1 MRLPKLSHRIIKG
14 VLFDLDGT
22 CVDSE
27 FLSPLAWASV
37 LKEIGLQEDQEEDD
51 LFSIEKLE
59 TALAAPE
66 LRGASAND
74 VADHLIQMFDIRYND
89 DPNHLVKR
97 KRVRNSST
105 LKNTH
110 VPIVC
115 SNIIIII
122 IIIMCTYPF
131 SFFAIY

>member
-1 MRLPKLSHRIIKG
+1 MRLPKLSPRIIKG

-37 LKEIGLQEDQEEDD
+37 LKELQEDQADD

-115 SNIIIII
+115 SDIIIII

>member
-1 MRLPKLSHRIIKG
+1 MRLPKLSPRIIKG

-37 LKEIGLQEDQEEDD
+37 LKEIGLQEQEEDD

-59 TALAAPE
+59 IALAAPE

-97 KRVRNSST
+97 KRVRNSYVT
-105 LKNTH
+105 LKNMYLLYALILLLCA
-110 VPIVC
+110 PI
-115 SNIIIII
+115 
-122 IIIMCTYPF
+122 YPF
-131 SFFAIY
+131 SFFAIC